1 MLGGRHSLGT
11 ALSSK
16 GQTEDT
22 HIKDNDEGI
31 IQGWPPMLGEGQ
43 LRAMRELLLY
53 WCCRLAGESTFSA
66 TKHLRFAVCCPDT
79 INYNSAGPGI
89 CVWRPTHNSRE
100 RGAAAREPCA
110 KWLHFEARLSVC
122 IISARARDARG
133 RSYQRGRLVGP
144 D

>member
-43 LRAMRELLLY
+43 LRAMRELLLC

-66 TKHLRFAVCCPDT
+66 STDDSPRAVSS
-79 INYNSAGPGI
+79 YN
-89 CVWRPTHNSRE
+89 
-100 RGAAAREPCA
+100 
-110 KWLHFEARLSVC
+110 
-122 IISARARDARG
+122 
-133 RSYQRGRLVGP
+133 
-144 D
+144 